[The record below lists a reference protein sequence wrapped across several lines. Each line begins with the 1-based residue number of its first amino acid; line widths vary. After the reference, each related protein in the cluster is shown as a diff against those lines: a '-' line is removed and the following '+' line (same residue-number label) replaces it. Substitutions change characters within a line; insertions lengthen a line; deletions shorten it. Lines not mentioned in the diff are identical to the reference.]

1 MTNQSQKS
9 EEIKWINRG
18 GPHRT
23 KDGRDIKPGETFT
36 ACPEDVP
43 MTFRDLIKPMEQLPE
58 ERPLD
63 VVQPQYRIV
72 SRGPGTYN
80 VIDGNGKVKNEKPLK
95 QADAK
100 ALVESLS

>member
-1 MTNQSQKS
+1 MTNQSQS
-9 EEIKWINRG
+9 EEIKWINLG

-23 KDGRDIKPGETFT
+23 KDGRSIGRRETFM
-36 ACPEDVP
+36 ARPEDVP
-43 MTFRDLIKPMEQLPE
+43 IGFRNVIKPMEQLPE
-58 ERPLD
+58 DRPLD

-80 VIDGNGKVKNEKPLK
+80 VIDGNGKVKNEKPLR
-95 QADAK
+95 QADAQ